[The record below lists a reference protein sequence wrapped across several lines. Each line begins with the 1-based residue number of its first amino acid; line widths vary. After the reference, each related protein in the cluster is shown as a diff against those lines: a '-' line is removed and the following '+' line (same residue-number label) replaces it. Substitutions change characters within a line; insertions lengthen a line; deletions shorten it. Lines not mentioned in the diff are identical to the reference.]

1 MTSRE
6 RLRKVLNHQEPDRV
20 PLDLGGIVSGITRV
34 AYHNLVKELN
44 FPIPSNEYLI
54 DRIQQLVKPDEKVLD
69 RFQIGTRY
77 AYQVIPPEI
86 WSKDCPNTIWID
98 EWGIKRRFTGL
109 YFDMIWHPLSQVESI
124 DELKKLSWPNPHQ
137 DQSSYDFLLNQVEK
151 LHQSEKAVII
161 NVIGS
166 CFEFGWYLRG
176 FEKMMIDL
184 VSNPDFACA
193 ILDIMLEFQI
203 GQFDELLSRAGNL
216 VDVILCGDD
225 LATQNSPFVSLEL
238 YRRFIKPRQK
248 KLYDFIKTKTNAPIF
263 FHSCGAVST
272 FIPELIE
279 IGIQIL
285 NPIQVKSQGMDL
297 RKLKKEYGKQI
308 VFWGG
313 VDTQYVL
320 PFGKPSE
327 VRDEVRRRIDELAPG
342 GGYVLSAVHNIQA
355 DVPPQNII
363 ALFEEAIQYGRY

>member
-1 MTSRE
+1 MNSRE
-6 RLRKVLNHQEPDRV
+6 RIRKTINHQEPDRV
-20 PLDLGGIVSGITRV
+20 PLDLGGIVSGITRT
-34 AYHNLVKELN
+34 AYRNLIGELN
-44 FPIPSNEYLI
+44 LSISSSECLI
-54 DRIQQLVKPDEKVLD
+54 DRIQQLVKPDEKILD
-69 RFQIGTRY
+69 RFQIDTRY
-77 AYQVIPPEI
+77 AYQEVPPEI
-86 WSKDCPNTIWID
+86 WSKDSLDSIWVD

-109 YFDMIWHPLSQVESI
+109 YFDMIEHPLSQVESVA
-124 DELKKLSWPNPHQ
+124 DLKKLSWPNPRQNQ
-137 DQSSYDFLLNQVEK
+137 DCYDLLQSQVEK

-184 VSNPDFACA
+184 VSNPDLACA
-193 ILDIMLEFQI
+193 ILDIMLEYQI
-203 GQFDELLSRAGNL
+203 GQFDELLSRTGNL

-238 YRRFIKPRQK
+238 YRKFIKPRQK

-263 FHSCGAVST
+263 YHSCGAVSS

-279 IGIQIL
+279 IGVQIL
-285 NPIQVKSQGMDL
+285 NPIQVKAKGMDL

-363 ALFEEAIQYGRY
+363 AMFEEAIQYGRY

>member
-109 YFDMIWHPLSQVESI
+109 YFDMIEHPLSAVESLT
-124 DELKKLSWPNPHQ
+124 DLKRFSWPDPHQ
-137 DQSSYDFLLNQVEK
+137 NQSSYDLLQSQVEK
-151 LHQSEKAVII
+151 LHQSEKAVIVNI
-161 NVIGS
+161 IGS

-176 FEKMMIDL
+176 FEKFMMDL
-184 VSNPDFACA
+184 VLNPDLACG

-203 GQFDELLSRAGNL
+203 GQFDELLSRMGNL

-225 LATQNSPFVSLEL
+225 LATQNHPFVSLDL
-238 YRRFIKPRQK
+238 YRRYIKPRQK
-248 KLYDFIKTKTNAPIF
+248 RLYEFIKTKTNAPIF
-263 FHSCGAVST
+263 YHSCGAMSS

-279 IGIQIL
+279 IGVNII
-285 NPIQVKSQGMDL
+285 NPVQVRAGGMDL
-297 RKLKKEYGKQI
+297 PKLKKEFGKQI

-313 VDTQYVL
+313 IDTQQIL
-320 PFGKPSE
+320 PFGKPAE

-342 GGYVLSAVHNIQA
+342 GGYILAAVHNIQA

-363 ALFEEAIQYGRY
+363 TMFEEALHHGKY

>member
-1 MTSRE
+1 MNSRE
-6 RLRKVLNHQEPDRV
+6 RIRKTINHQEPDRV
-20 PLDLGGIVSGITRV
+20 PLDLGGIVSGITRT
-34 AYHNLVKELN
+34 AYRNLIGELN
-44 FPIPSNEYLI
+44 LSISSSECLI
-54 DRIQQLVKPDEKVLD
+54 DRIQQLVKPDEKILD
-69 RFQIGTRY
+69 RFQIDTRY
-77 AYQVIPPEI
+77 AYQEVPPEI
-86 WSKDCPNTIWID
+86 WSKDSLDSIWVD

-109 YFDMIWHPLSQVESI
+109 YFDMIEHPLSQVESVA
-124 DELKKLSWPNPHQ
+124 DLKKLSWPNPRQ
-137 DQSSYDFLLNQVEK
+137 DQDYYDLLQSQVEK
-151 LHQSEKAVII
+151 LHQSEKAIII

-184 VSNPDFACA
+184 VSNPDLACA
-193 ILDIMLEFQI
+193 ILDIMLEYQI
-203 GQFDELLSRAGNL
+203 GQFDELLSRTGNL

-238 YRRFIKPRQK
+238 YRKFIKPRQK

-263 FHSCGAVST
+263 YHSCGAVSS

-279 IGIQIL
+279 IGVQIL
-285 NPIQVKSQGMDL
+285 NPIQVKAKGMDL

-363 ALFEEAIQYGRY
+363 AMFEEAIQYGRY

>member
-1 MTSRE
+1 MNSRE
-6 RLRKVLNHQEPDRV
+6 RIRKTINHQEPDRV
-20 PLDLGGIVSGITRV
+20 PLDLGGIVSGITRT
-34 AYHNLVKELN
+34 AYRNLIGELN
-44 FPIPSNEYLI
+44 LSISSSECLI
-54 DRIQQLVKPDEKVLD
+54 DRIQQLVKPDEKILD
-69 RFQIGTRY
+69 RFQIDTRY
-77 AYQVIPPEI
+77 AYQEVPPEI
-86 WSKDCPNTIWID
+86 WSKDSLDSIWVD

-109 YFDMIWHPLSQVESI
+109 YFDMIEHPLSQVESVA
-124 DELKKLSWPNPHQ
+124 DLKKLSWPNPRQNQ
-137 DQSSYDFLLNQVEK
+137 DCYDLLQSQVEK
-151 LHQSEKAVII
+151 LHQSEKAIII

-184 VSNPDFACA
+184 VSNPDLACA
-193 ILDIMLEFQI
+193 ILDIMLEYQI
-203 GQFDELLSRAGNL
+203 GQFDELLSRTGNL

-238 YRRFIKPRQK
+238 YRKFIKPRQK

-263 FHSCGAVST
+263 YHSCGAVSS

-279 IGIQIL
+279 IGVQIL
-285 NPIQVKSQGMDL
+285 NPIQVKAKGMDL

-327 VRDEVRRRIDELAPG
+327 IRDEVRRRIDELAPG

-363 ALFEEAIQYGRY
+363 AMFEEAIQYGRY

>member
-1 MTSRE
+1 MNSRE
-6 RLRKVLNHQEPDRV
+6 RIRKTINHQEPDRV
-20 PLDLGGIVSGITRV
+20 PLDLGGIVSGITRT
-34 AYHNLVKELN
+34 AYRNLIGELN
-44 FPIPSNEYLI
+44 LSISSSECLI
-54 DRIQQLVKPDEKVLD
+54 DRIQQLVKPDEKILD
-69 RFQIGTRY
+69 RFQIDTRY
-77 AYQVIPPEI
+77 AYQEVPPEI
-86 WSKDCPNTIWID
+86 WSKDSLDSIWVD

-109 YFDMIWHPLSQVESI
+109 YFDMIEHPLSQVESVA
-124 DELKKLSWPNPHQ
+124 DLKKLSWPNPRQ
-137 DQSSYDFLLNQVEK
+137 DQDCYDLLQSQVEK
-151 LHQSEKAVII
+151 LHQSEKAIII

-184 VSNPDFACA
+184 VSNPDLACA
-193 ILDIMLEFQI
+193 ILDIMLEYQI
-203 GQFDELLSRAGNL
+203 GQFDELLSRTGNL

-238 YRRFIKPRQK
+238 YRKFIKPRQK

-263 FHSCGAVST
+263 YHSCGAVSS

-279 IGIQIL
+279 IGVQIL
-285 NPIQVKSQGMDL
+285 NPIQVKAKGMDL

-363 ALFEEAIQYGRY
+363 AMFEEAIQYGRY